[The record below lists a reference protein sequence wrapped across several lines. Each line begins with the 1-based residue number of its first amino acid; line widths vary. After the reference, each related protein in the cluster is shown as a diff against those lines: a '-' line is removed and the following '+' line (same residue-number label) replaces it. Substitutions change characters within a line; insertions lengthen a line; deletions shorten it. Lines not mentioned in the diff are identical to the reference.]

1 MSTNFNRGDT
11 GIHTVEG
18 NLAGHKAAR
27 LTKKRE
33 KDQQEFEAKKLKM
46 QADAQKGTGA
56 IDDKF
61 KSSTHNAFG
70 VRTRVRCLVLLHQAT
85 DDVRVWW
92 RRHYYSWTSLA

>member
-1 MSTNFNRGDT
+1 MFTRSVVIRDLDAVTMSTNFNRGDT

-70 VRTRVRCLVLLHQAT
+70 VRTRRLVPGVAASG
-85 DDVRVWW
+85 D
-92 RRHYYSWTSLA
+92 